1 MGIYVIPGWKICP
14 TCKIECYRKTEI
26 TNEEIDEPD
35 YAFSSDD
42 EVNNWNTTENRDV
55 MNSTLNQLELTPFK
69 VHAIP
74 GHMKVAHGKR
84 KLAQVNN
91 EVSKRLAAI
100 LNVQQS
106 ELESADNST
115 EIDSKQDMNQ
125 RKNYLDKLV
134 ELMKEKLKVSNKR
147 EKIQI
152 LTLTPESWSLRKTA
166 KEFKV
171 SKATARKARIIREE
185 KGILAV
191 PQPVI
196 GERMSEKTVNSVL
209 EFYQNDE
216 YSRQLPGKKDCVS
229 IGKNV
234 HVSKR
239 LILCNLKE
247 LYTAFKDKHP
257 DLKISFSKFASLRP
271 KWCITV
277 GPKGTHSVC
286 VCTAHQNVKLLLS
299 SVNLSKDYHELL
311 ELTVCNR
318 NSKECIIHRCES

>member
-1 MGIYVIPGWKICP
+1 MLLQDK
-14 TCKIECYRKTEI
+14 I

-55 MNSTLNQLELTPFK
+55 MNSTLNELELTPFK
-69 VHAIP
+69 VHAVP

-147 EKIQI
+147 EK
-152 LTLTPESWSLRKTA
+152 
-166 KEFKV
+166 
-171 SKATARKARIIREE
+171 
-185 KGILAV
+185 
-191 PQPVI
+191 
-196 GERMSEKTVNSVL
+196 
-209 EFYQNDE
+209 Y
-216 YSRQLPGKKDCVS
+216 
-229 IGKNV
+229 
-234 HVSKR
+234 
-239 LILCNLKE
+239 
-247 LYTAFKDKHP
+247 
-257 DLKISFSKFASLRP
+257 KF
-271 KWCITV
+271 
-277 GPKGTHSVC
+277 
-286 VCTAHQNVKLLLS
+286 
-299 SVNLSKDYHELL
+299 
-311 ELTVCNR
+311 
-318 NSKECIIHRCES
+318 